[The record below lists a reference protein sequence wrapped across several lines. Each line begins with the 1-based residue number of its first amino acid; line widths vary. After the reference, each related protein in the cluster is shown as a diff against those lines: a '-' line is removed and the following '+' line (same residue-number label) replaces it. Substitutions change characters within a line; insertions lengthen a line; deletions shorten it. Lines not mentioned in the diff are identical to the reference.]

1 MFSEDAPYLEEAI
14 DPEQTIRAG
23 AGPAAITAFRYL
35 DPISHEPVYL
45 CNDAVCPPSI
55 LNVFKASKTDP
66 VVNAVADQTTAGEIY
81 GTLVPWERS
90 YIFKTNAPKP
100 KGKEPGGGAACSIV
114 STVSGHKKKLVEIG
128 DILARFS
135 EGKRFDLTDE
145 QFKGGRKLQGAPN
158 FCALMEIVL
167 RWMDIRRLRYG
178 GLRFFYRPLSAY
190 YSKHKSKK

>member
-1 MFSEDAPYLEEAI
+1 M
-14 DPEQTIRAG
+14 
-23 AGPAAITAFRYL
+23 
-35 DPISHEPVYL
+35 YL
-45 CNDAVCPPSI
+45 CNDAVCPPSV
-55 LNVFKASKTDP
+55 LNVFKSSKTDP
-66 VVNAVADQTTAGEIY
+66 VINAVADQTTAGEIY

-100 KGKEPGGGAACSIV
+100 KGKEPGGGAACAIV

-158 FCALMEIVL
+158 YCALTEIVL
-167 RWMDIRRLRYG
+167 RWMDMRRLRYG